1 MARQNNVTPFVRS
14 CVALWLA
21 GTKEGQWSVAD
32 VIYDLRE
39 AHTSLGEVD
48 VSKAVSNEL
57 VRLEYI
63 GKLSSYQGSLDD
75 GCGVG
80 RPPRVYCRRVCPTL
94 LPEFQSPTNGSVQR
108 FKTC

>member
-1 MARQNNVTPFVRS
+1 MANEHTPFVRS

-21 GTKEGQWSVAD
+21 GTVQTQWSVAD
-32 VIYDLRE
+32 VIYDLKE
-39 AHTSLGEVD
+39 KHTSLDGVD

-63 GKLSSYQGSLDD
+63 GKLISTQGSLED

-80 RPPRVYCRRVCPTL
+80 RPPRLYRRRTCPQLMSVFLKT
-94 LPEFQSPTNGSVQR
+94 PTNGSVQQSQ
-108 FKTC
+108 TC

>member
-1 MARQNNVTPFVRS
+1 MANPNTPFVRS

-21 GTKEGQWSVAD
+21 GTTEDQWSVAD
-32 VIYDLRE
+32 VIACLKQ
-39 AHTSLGEVD
+39 AHTSLEAID

-63 GKLSSYQGSLDD
+63 GKLVSHKGTLED

-80 RPPRVYCRRVCPTL
+80 RPPRVYRRRTCPQLMSVFLKT
-94 LPEFQSPTNGSVQR
+94 PTNGSVQQSQ
-108 FKTC
+108 TC